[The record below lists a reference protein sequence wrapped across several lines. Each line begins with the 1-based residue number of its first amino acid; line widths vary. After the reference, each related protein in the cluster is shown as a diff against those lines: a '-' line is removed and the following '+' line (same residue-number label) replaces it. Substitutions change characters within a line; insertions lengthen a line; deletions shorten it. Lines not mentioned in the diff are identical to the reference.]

1 MLYCFEY
8 FQLFLQTQLLI
19 YVKILWVSE
28 ESFFPEGKST
38 VQGATCLPGSQRG
51 AVCSVQC
58 AVRSSKYQVA
68 STVRVLVRWGPLR
81 SVSRIVSPIGVITVV
96 GGAHRAVWSVSWSV
110 SGYDTFSSVSLILEL
125 PAPSWLPCASIL
137 LSSLFFSV
145 LLCSSAF
152 FSVPRRNKWENDST
166 PGVLEQSNPRGNQFS
181 LALSLPRH

>member
-1 MLYCFEY
+1 MGVGRVIFSRGE
-8 FQLFLQTQLLI
+8 I
-19 YVKILWVSE
+19 HS
-28 ESFFPEGKST
+28 SGSHMSPRFP
-38 VQGATCLPGSQRG
+38 AR
-51 AVCSVQC
+51 CSVQC
-58 AVRSSKYQVA
+58 AVA

-81 SVSRIVSPIGVITVV
+81 SASRIVSPIEVITVV

-137 LSSLFFSV
+137 LSSLFICV

>member
-1 MLYCFEY
+1 MLYCFECL
-8 FQLFLQTQLLI
+8 QLILQTQLLI

-38 VQGATCLPGSQRG
+38 VQGATCLTGSQRG

-58 AVRSSKYQVA
+58 AVA

-81 SVSRIVSPIGVITVV
+81 SASRIVSPIEVITVV

>member
-1 MLYCFEY
+1 MSKFYGCR
-8 FQLFLQTQLLI
+8 
-19 YVKILWVSE
+19 KSH
-28 ESFFPEGKST
+28 FF
-38 VQGATCLPGSQRG
+38 QRG
-51 AVCSVQC
+51 NPQFREPHVSPVPSEVQC
-58 AVRSSKYQVA
+58 AVA

-81 SVSRIVSPIGVITVV
+81 SASRIVSLIEVITVV

>member
-1 MLYCFEY
+1 MSPIDLANPIAYICQNFMGVGRVIFSRGE
-8 FQLFLQTQLLI
+8 I
-19 YVKILWVSE
+19 HS
-28 ESFFPEGKST
+28 SGSHMSPRFP
-38 VQGATCLPGSQRG
+38 AR
-51 AVCSVQC
+51 CSVQC

-81 SVSRIVSPIGVITVV
+81 SASRIVSPIEVITVV

>member
-1 MLYCFEY
+1 MSPIDLANPIAYICQNFMGVGRVIFSRGE
-8 FQLFLQTQLLI
+8 I
-19 YVKILWVSE
+19 HS
-28 ESFFPEGKST
+28 SGSHMSHRFP
-38 VQGATCLPGSQRG
+38 AR
-51 AVCSVQC
+51 CSVQC
-58 AVRSSKYQVA
+58 AVCSSKYCPGSGAVG
-68 STVRVLVRWGPLR
+68 SPSLR
-81 SVSRIVSPIGVITVV
+81 FPHCQPNRGYHCG